1 MTKRAIH
8 NALFVAI
15 ITNNWEVVVELLA
28 FLLHSMNKYLLKSER
43 YKKRR
48 SDGVHRC

>member
-1 MTKRAIH
+1 MTKRVLH

-15 ITNNWEVVVELLA
+15 ITNNREVIVELLT
-28 FLLHSMNKYLLKSER
+28 FFLHSMNKYLLKSER